1 MFLGFSLINVK
12 CSHQRTFLRLPIYLI
27 VTLFIPFSI
36 KIQIFKSTD
45 DIFGSNVPPPI
56 PKKDT
61 TPITSPT
68 SNDVFN
74 FQPVLPPKIPEKPP
88 KKTSD
93 NNKPQKPPLKP
104 PLPSK
109 PKFEF

>member
-1 MFLGFSLINVK
+1 MYSVISKMTFTFSV
-12 CSHQRTFLRLPIYLI
+12 C
-27 VTLFIPFSI
+27 LFTRPFSHFLI

-45 DIFGSNVPPPI
+45 DIFGSSVPPPI
-56 PKKDT
+56 PKKDA
-61 TPITSPT
+61 TPIASPT
-68 SNDVFN
+68 SNDSVFN

-88 KKTSD
+88 KKE
-93 NNKPQKPPLKP
+93 NKPQKPPLKP